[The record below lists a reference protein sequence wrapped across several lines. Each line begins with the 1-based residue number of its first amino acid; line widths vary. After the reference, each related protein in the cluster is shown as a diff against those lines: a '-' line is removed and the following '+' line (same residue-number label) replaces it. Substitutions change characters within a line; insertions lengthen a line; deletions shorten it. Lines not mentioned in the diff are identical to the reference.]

1 MGERTVK
8 KNKKTSNNKP
18 LSPAQD
24 NVDGVSSDKKLK
36 KSTRDKKRKG
46 TEVAEAKKVGV
57 VGSSSPVGFYDGEN
71 GALTRDKKRTKLKKN
86 KVDNENRKNGVREHV
101 PQSNEVA
108 NASHQ
113 QIEVL
118 MINAD
123 NKRIKFEEKK
133 GKITAGKVDSANSDK
148 KLKKSARKKNR
159 KGTELSEA
167 ETIEVVVPTTSDDV
181 IECINSA
188 GKKDKKKNKLKKKK
202 RENGN
207 KKDVVHEVGD
217 DSNQQF
223 GKSKR
228 VATIENEATLL
239 DDEDEVY
246 QISSGDEDETTGMKR
261 WIDKYHRA
269 RPGAEVLLENIND
282 FLVDY
287 NAQKDKERKEKDE
300 EAAEGGWTVVTHMK
314 GRKKTTDAESGTTVG
329 SVAQA
334 AVMDKMSKKKD
345 KQVGINFYRFQ
356 KREAQR
362 NEIMTLQSQF
372 EQDKKRIQQLR
383 AARKFRP
390 Y

>member
-113 QIEVL
+113 QI
-118 MINAD
+118 
-123 NKRIKFEEKK
+123 
-133 GKITAGKVDSANSDK
+133 GKVDSANSDK